1 MMISTREYILLSII
15 SYCNFTENEYGK
27 DLDTIFRDKNNQ
39 KIITGTF
46 DILLLKNRKFFL
58 EYFGDVLKEWKFFCR

>member
-15 SYCNFTENEYGK
+15 SYCNFTENEDGK

-39 KIITGTF
+39 KIITELSIF
-46 DILLLKNRKFFL
+46 
-58 EYFGDVLKEWKFFCR
+58 YY